1 MRKGGCKPKMA
12 RASTHTRP
20 GRRQLP
26 RVPGARRKAD
36 GVLNLLGR
44 QIVTGVYAPG
54 DRLPTEAELGQQLGV
69 SRPSLREGLKVLSVK
84 GLLESRT
91 RRGMRVRARRDWD
104 LLDPDV
110 LQWMS
115 TATPDPE
122 LLISLLEVRAVI
134 EPAAA
139 RMAAQ
144 RAAPAQIAAIEQAYH
159 AMAASLP
166 HDVEACCRHDLELHE
181 AIIDATGNILLRRLA
196 GAIRT
201 TLLTFFRLSANV
213 RESYEN
219 SLKEHWAVVAAI
231 RRRAP
236 AEAERAMRLLLAGT
250 ARDTAPA
257 FAGTGRKSGRA
268 ARAAAKKSEVQTKEK
283 REERNDPENAAT

>member
-1 MRKGGCKPKMA
+1 MA
-12 RASTHTRP
+12 RKWSISASDSREPPHAP
-20 GRRQLP
+20 
-26 RVPGARRKAD
+26 RRKTD
-36 GVLNLLGR
+36 SVLNLLGR
-44 QIVTGVYAPG
+44 RIVTGEYAPG
-54 DRLPTEAELGQQLGV
+54 DQLPTEAELGKRLKV

-84 GLLESRT
+84 GLVESRT
-91 RRGMRVRARRDWD
+91 RRGTHVRQRRDWD

-110 LQWMS
+110 LRWM
-115 TATPDPE
+115 ATGKPDPE
-122 LLISLLEVRAVI
+122 LLISLLEVRAII

-196 GAIRT
+196 QAIRT
-201 TLLTFFRLSANV
+201 TLLAFFRLSANA

-219 SLKEHWAVVAAI
+219 SLKEHWAVAAAI
-231 RRRAP
+231 RRHAP

-257 FAGTGRKSGRA
+257 FAAPVGHKRRRTRASQPEKSDPQ
-268 ARAAAKKSEVQTKEK
+268 AKQT
-283 REERNDPENAAT
+283 REERNDPEKAAT

>member
-1 MRKGGCKPKMA
+1 MA
-12 RASTHTRP
+12 RTSTHARP
-20 GRRQLP
+20 LSPRRTAL
-26 RVPGARRKAD
+26 RIVGVKRKAD

-54 DRLPTEAELGQQLGV
+54 DRLPTEAELGQLLGV

-144 RAAPAQIAAIEQAYH
+144 RATAAQIVAIEQAYH
-159 AMAASLP
+159 AMAKALP

-201 TLLTFFRLSANV
+201 TLLSFFRLSANV

-219 SLKEHWAVVAAI
+219 SLKEHWAVAAAI

-257 FAGTGRKSGRA
+257 FSGAGAKSGRVN
-268 ARAAAKKSEVQTKEK
+268 RASHKKTESQTKK
-283 REERNDPENAAT
+283 PREESNDPENAAT

>member
-1 MRKGGCKPKMA
+1 MA
-12 RASTHTRP
+12 RARSKSKP
-20 GRRQLP
+20 ALWPAP
-26 RVPGARRKAD
+26 RLPGAKRKAD
-36 GVLNLLGR
+36 GVLDLLGR
-44 QIVTGVYAPG
+44 QIVTGIYAPG
-54 DRLPTEAELGQQLGV
+54 DRLPTEAELGRQIGV
-69 SRPSLREGLKVLSVK
+69 SRPSLREGLKVLAVK
-84 GLLESRT
+84 GLVESRT
-91 RRGMRVRARRDWD
+91 RRGTRVRPRRDWD

-110 LQWMS
+110 LHWMS

-122 LLISLLEVRAVI
+122 LLISLLEVRGII

-144 RAAPAQIAAIEQAYH
+144 RATAAQIVAIERAYH
-159 AMAASLP
+159 AMAAALP

-181 AIIDATGNILLRRLA
+181 AIIAATGNILLRRLA
-196 GAIRT
+196 LAIRT
-201 TLLTFFRLSANV
+201 TLLSFFRLSANA

-219 SLKEHWAVVAAI
+219 SLKEHWAVAAAI

-257 FAGTGRKSGRA
+257 FAAKPGKADKGAGASARKS
-268 ARAAAKKSEVQTKEK
+268 KTQTEK
-283 REERNDPENAAT
+283 TWEEGNDPENVAT

>member
-1 MRKGGCKPKMA
+1 MTFCQ
-12 RASTHTRP
+12 TNTRR
-20 GRRQLP
+20 GAQAGY
-26 RVPGARRKAD
+26 GARQHTHQTGQSPRAAGAKRKAD
-36 GVLNLLGR
+36 GVLDLLGR
-44 QIVTGVYAPG
+44 QIVTGIYAPG

-69 SRPSLREGLKVLSVK
+69 SRPSLREGLKVPSVK
-84 GLLESRT
+84 GLVESRT

-115 TATPDPE
+115 TAPPDPE
-122 LLISLLEVRAVI
+122 LLISLLEIRAII

-144 RAAPAQIAAIEQAYH
+144 RATAAQIVAIEQAYH
-159 AMAASLP
+159 AMAAALP

-181 AIIDATGNILLRRLA
+181 AIIAATGNILLRRVA
-196 GAIRT
+196 GAIRA
-201 TLLTFFRLSANV
+201 TLLSFFRLSANA

-219 SLKEHWAVVAAI
+219 SLKEHWAVAAAI

-257 FAGTGRKSGRA
+257 FGGAGLKAGRVKRGA
-268 ARAAAKKSEVQTKEK
+268 EEK
-283 REERNDPENAAT
+283 NKPTTERRDQA